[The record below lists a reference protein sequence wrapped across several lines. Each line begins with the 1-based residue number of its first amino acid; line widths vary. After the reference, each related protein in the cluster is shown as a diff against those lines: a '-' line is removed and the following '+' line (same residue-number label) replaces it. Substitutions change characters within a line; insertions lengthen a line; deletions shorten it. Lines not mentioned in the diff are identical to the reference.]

1 MTKISVVIAAK
12 DEEAHIAACL
22 ESVQWADEIVV
33 VDDCSSD
40 RTVEIAEGLGARVL
54 HNDSAGVFHINKNLG
69 LQSAIGDWVLS
80 LDADEIIPEELAVE
94 VREAVSREGIDG
106 FYLNRKNFFLGK
118 WIKHCGWFP
127 DHIIRLFR
135 HGATEWPLE
144 VHDVPRIA
152 DPARTAYLEACMIHN
167 SYLTMDDFIR
177 KFLRYASRLG
187 DELWESGARVG
198 PANFLICFFAK
209 PLYWFVRKYLFQRGF
224 LDGFR
229 GLFICASSAMT
240 IFISYGMLW
249 DLQRRHR
256 QSSGS

>member
-1 MTKISVVIAAK
+1 VTGISVVIAAK
-12 DEEAHIAACL
+12 DEEVHIGACL

-33 VDDCSSD
+33 VDDGSND
-40 RTVEIAEGLGARVL
+40 RTVEIAESLNARVI

-69 LQSAIGDWVLS
+69 LQSAVGAWILS
-80 LDADEIIPEELAVE
+80 LDADEIIPEELAAE
-94 VREAVSREGIDG
+94 IQESVSRAGIDG

-118 WIKHCGWFP
+118 WIRHCGWFP

-135 HGATEWPLE
+135 NGATEWPLE
-144 VHDVPRIA
+144 IHDTPKIA
-152 DPARTAYLEACMIHN
+152 DPARIAYLDACMIHN

-177 KFLRYASRLG
+177 KFVPYSSRLG
-187 DELWESGARVG
+187 HELWENGVRIG
-198 PANFLICFFAK
+198 PANFFVCFLIK
-209 PLYWFVRKYLFQRGF
+209 PLYWFVRKYLVRRGF

-229 GLFICASSAMT
+229 GLFICTASAMT
-240 IFISYGMLW
+240 IFISHGVLW